1 MNTIMNAIILGLLT
15 FSTIIQICD
24 MCGFLPD
31 FIRRKFRINK
41 SLDTLEVLRE
51 LGINVNMYKR
61 KNAIVGIPRD
71 YDKENIAKNIET
83 KLEEIKL
90 DKDVSVGTVR
100 KTELNYYIDLIGH
113 SCSEECAKEYAR
125 TLTSFWADIVEST
138 QKVKNPII
146 DFVVT
151 PKGGSP
157 ILGYEFAKLLN
168 KPFVLHEESARFDS
182 EKDDMRKWFDC
193 AIIPPKGARALIV
206 DDSTTGGRRVLSVI
220 EDLRKY
226 GYDVSECLVVFE
238 PQNKDARKKLSDQEV
253 NLISIVKTHTK

>member
-1 MNTIMNAIILGLLT
+1 MNTIAIILLGI
-15 FSTIIQICD
+15 STLIQICD
-24 MCGFLPD
+24 MCGFLPEWV
-31 FIRRKFRINK
+31 RKKFRINK
-41 SLDTLEVLRE
+41 SQDTLEVLKE
-51 LGINVNMYKR
+51 LGINTNMYKR

-71 YDKENIAKNIET
+71 YNEESIQKDIEKKLNELIIDKN
-83 KLEEIKL
+83 
-90 DKDVSVGTVR
+90 VSVGRVR

-113 SCSEECAKEYAR
+113 SCNQECAQAYAR
-125 TLTSFWADIVEST
+125 ILTSYWADKVENS
-138 QKVKNPII
+138 QEVKNPVI

-157 ILGYEFAKLLN
+157 ILGYEFSKLMN
-168 KPFVLHEESARFDS
+168 KPLVLHEEEARFDS

-193 AIIPPKGARALIV
+193 AVIPPKGSKALIV
-206 DDSTTGGRRVLSVI
+206 DDSTTGGRMVLKVI